1 MVVAER
7 ELPTVRVGSWAL
19 AVLPAEIDLANA
31 GPVGETVHAMLC
43 DGVSVAIVDMSST
56 TFCDTSGVRVLVQ
69 AHQRAQATG
78 AELRLVVP
86 AVRVRRV
93 FQLLGVDRVLK
104 LYMSLADAMG
114 GPTAHAS

>member
-1 MVVAER
+1 MGVAER

-31 GPVGETVHAMLC
+31 APVGETIDAILC

-56 TFCDTSGVRVLVQ
+56 SFCDTSGVRVLVK

-78 AELRLVVP
+78 TDLRLVVP
-86 AVRVRRV
+86 AIGVRRV

-104 LYMSLADAMG
+104 LYMSLGDAMG
-114 GPTAHAS
+114 GPTATAN